1 MKTSCFSVILWIA
14 ATQLQA
20 AERVMWDPAQP
31 YSAERSSP
39 VTYDTELVVTVTP
52 PAKTQLLKV
61 WMPIPLN
68 DQGQDV
74 SSSEF
79 TTFPERVQPQFNTEP
94 VFGNR
99 FAYFEFPDPL
109 GAQILRHTFQVTVWE
124 LRWNLDP
131 ARIQAFVEWPDSFAP
146 YRRSEDQSVVFDARF
161 ETLLLDIVPVRH
173 NPLDDFRSVMTFVD
187 RNFTYDHAHASLQAS
202 SVHALEL
209 RRGHCSDY
217 HGFCAAM
224 GRLLNSPTRITY
236 GINTFPKS
244 SPSHCKLEVFL
255 PPFGWVSFDV
265 SETQKLAQAIHA
277 NQDLSNQE
285 RKTLIDAANRRL
297 MQGFRDNTWFVQTRG
312 SDYQLIPPARGPVPV
327 VRTIYAEADGQP
339 LSDPDPSN
347 SQEKKFA
354 WMTSHRFVTD
364 HPISYPFKDTHSLKE
379 WANKD
384 QQ

>member
-244 SPSHCKLEVFL
+244 SPSHCKLEAFL

-265 SETQKLAQAIHA
+265 SGTQKLAQAIHA
-277 NQDLSNQE
+277 NQDLSNAE

-312 SDYQLIPPARGPVPV
+312 TDYQLIPPARGPVPV

>member
-20 AERVMWDPAQP
+20 AEPVMWDPAQP

-124 LRWNLDP
+124 LRWTLDP

-244 SPSHCKLEVFL
+244 SPSHCKLEAFL

-277 NQDLSNQE
+277 NQDLSNAE

-312 SDYQLIPPARGPVPV
+312 TDYQLIPPARGPVPV

>member
-20 AERVMWDPAQP
+20 AEPVMWDPAQP

>member
-131 ARIQAFVEWPDSFAP
+131 TRIQAFVEWPDSFAP

-244 SPSHCKLEVFL
+244 SPSHCKLEAFL

-277 NQDLSNQE
+277 NQELSNQE

>member
-20 AERVMWDPAQP
+20 AEPVMWDPAQP

-131 ARIQAFVEWPDSFAP
+131 F
-146 YRRSEDQSVVFDARF
+146 
-161 ETLLLDIVPVRH
+161 
-173 NPLDDFRSVMTFVD
+173 
-187 RNFTYDHAHASLQAS
+187 
-202 SVHALEL
+202 
-209 RRGHCSDY
+209 
-217 HGFCAAM
+217 
-224 GRLLNSPTRITY
+224 
-236 GINTFPKS
+236 
-244 SPSHCKLEVFL
+244 
-255 PPFGWVSFDV
+255 
-265 SETQKLAQAIHA
+265 
-277 NQDLSNQE
+277 
-285 RKTLIDAANRRL
+285 
-297 MQGFRDNTWFVQTRG
+297 
-312 SDYQLIPPARGPVPV
+312 
-327 VRTIYAEADGQP
+327 
-339 LSDPDPSN
+339 
-347 SQEKKFA
+347 
-354 WMTSHRFVTD
+354 
-364 HPISYPFKDTHSLKE
+364 
-379 WANKD
+379 
-384 QQ
+384 

>member
-244 SPSHCKLEVFL
+244 SPSHCKLEAFL

-277 NQDLSNQE
+277 NQDLSNAE

-312 SDYQLIPPARGPVPV
+312 TDYQLIPPARGPVPV

>member
-20 AERVMWDPAQP
+20 AEPVMWDPAQP

-244 SPSHCKLEVFL
+244 SPSHCKLEAFL

-277 NQDLSNQE
+277 NQDLSNAE

-312 SDYQLIPPARGPVPV
+312 TDYQLIPPARGPVPV

>member
-1 MKTSCFSVILWIA
+1 
-14 ATQLQA
+14 
-20 AERVMWDPAQP
+20 
-31 YSAERSSP
+31 
-39 VTYDTELVVTVTP
+39 
-52 PAKTQLLKV
+52 
-61 WMPIPLN
+61 
-68 DQGQDV
+68 
-74 SSSEF
+74 
-79 TTFPERVQPQFNTEP
+79 
-94 VFGNR
+94 
-99 FAYFEFPDPL
+99 
-109 GAQILRHTFQVTVWE
+109 
-124 LRWNLDP
+124 
-131 ARIQAFVEWPDSFAP
+131 
-146 YRRSEDQSVVFDARF
+146 
-161 ETLLLDIVPVRH
+161 
-173 NPLDDFRSVMTFVD
+173 
-187 RNFTYDHAHASLQAS
+187 
-202 SVHALEL
+202 
-209 RRGHCSDY
+209 
-217 HGFCAAM
+217 M

-244 SPSHCKLEVFL
+244 SPSHCKLEAFL

-277 NQDLSNQE
+277 NQDLSNAE

-312 SDYQLIPPARGPVPV
+312 TDYQLIPPARGPVPV

>member
-20 AERVMWDPAQP
+20 AEPVMWDPAQP

-39 VTYDTELVVTVTP
+39 VTDDTELVVTVTP

-244 SPSHCKLEVFL
+244 SPSHCKLEAFL

-277 NQDLSNQE
+277 NQDLSNAE

-312 SDYQLIPPARGPVPV
+312 TDYQLIPPARGPVPV

>member
-244 SPSHCKLEVFL
+244 SPSHCKLEAFL

>member
-161 ETLLLDIVPVRH
+161 ETLLLDIVPVRQ

-244 SPSHCKLEVFL
+244 SPSHCKLEAFL

-277 NQDLSNQE
+277 NQDLSNAE